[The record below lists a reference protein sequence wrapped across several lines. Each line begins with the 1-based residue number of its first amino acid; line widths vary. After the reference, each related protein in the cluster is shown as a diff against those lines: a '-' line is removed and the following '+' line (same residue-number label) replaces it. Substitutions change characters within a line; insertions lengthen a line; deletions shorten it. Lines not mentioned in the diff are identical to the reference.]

1 VQVVTVH
8 SCKGLQYGFA
18 YVPYGWTKARPVSS
32 PYVLSDDER
41 DHRRVIDVGSYDYAA
56 KRPPYVSPTARRKE
70 LQQDQAEEESR
81 RMLYVAATRAIYEVT
96 VHVAETAHG
105 KPSPLHTVL
114 AGRGP
119 AHPWRHVVAEA
130 VPEVAAGRRWD
141 PRAGGPQPMALAA
154 APYDRSVDAAFGR
167 PSFSALTREAH
178 GADPVDVDVAQGT
191 GKLDDDTGT
200 TLFEGLPA
208 GAAFGT
214 LVHEV
219 LEHVDTGAADLDAA
233 VRASCAE
240 ALARS
245 PMPGVPPEVLAA
257 GLAAAMR
264 TPLGPVLPGTT
275 LADVAP
281 ADRLAELG
289 FDLPVPAGAAV
300 ADVGALLA
308 RQPDPWLAGYGRA
321 LLASPFAWKQ
331 VRGFLT
337 GSIDAVLRG
346 NGRYVVVDYKSNL
359 LAGYGPDQLRAAM
372 AQRHYPLQALL
383 YAVALHR
390 FLRWRLPGYD
400 PAEHLGG
407 ILYLFVRGMVGPGT
421 PTVEGTAAGVF
432 AWTPDAALVLE
443 LDALL
448 GGGR

>member
-1 VQVVTVH
+1 
-8 SCKGLQYGFA
+8 
-18 YVPYGWTKARPVSS
+18 VPYGWTKARPVSS

-41 DHRRVIDVGSYDYAA
+41 DFRRVIDVGSYDYGM
-56 KRPPYVSPTARRKE
+56 KSYVSPTARRKG
-70 LQQDQAEEESR
+70 LQVAQAEEESR

-96 VHVAETAHG
+96 VHVADAAQG

-119 AHPWRHVVAEA
+119 GHPWRHVLAEA
-130 VPEVAAGRRWD
+130 VPPVPAGRRWD
-141 PRAGGPQPMALAA
+141 PRAGGPQPVALAA
-154 APYDRSVDAAFGR
+154 APYQRSVDTAFGR

-178 GADPVDVDVAQGT
+178 GAADPVDLDVAQGA
-191 GKLDDDTGT
+191 GKLDDDPGP

-219 LEHVDTGAADLDAA
+219 LEHVDTGAADLEAA

-240 ALARS
+240 ALRRS
-245 PMPGVPPEVLAA
+245 PLAGVPAEVLAA

-275 LADVAP
+275 LADIAP

-300 ADVGALLA
+300 ADIGALLA
-308 RQPDPWLAGYGRA
+308 RQPDPWLAGYGRGLRA
-321 LLASPFAWKQ
+321 APFAWKQ

-337 GSIDAVLRG
+337 GSIDAVLRVD
-346 NGRYVVVDYKSNL
+346 GRYVVVDYKSNL
-359 LAGYGPDQLRAAM
+359 LAGYRPDLLQEAM

-390 FLRWRLPGYD
+390 FLRWRLPGYH
-400 PAEHLGG
+400 PVEHLGG
-407 ILYLFVRGMVGPGT
+407 ILYLFVRGMVGPDT
-421 PTVEGTAAGVF
+421 PTVQGTAAGVF
-432 AWTPDAALVLE
+432 AWTPDAALVLA
-443 LDALL
+443 LDTLL